1 MAIIEPTLISLTTSP
16 ICSQTYNIMN
26 QSNNHLDDLQ
36 LDMNTRNDQHHST
49 SEPASEEWSVSPKE
63 DNSQKKGYFSILKET
78 VAHPNMQA
86 LRAPKIDVSIR
97 KDQLDKG
104 AHPSRVL

>member
-1 MAIIEPTLISLTTSP
+1 
-16 ICSQTYNIMN
+16 MN
-26 QSNNHLDDLQ
+26 ESNNHLDDLQ
-36 LDMNTRNDQHHST
+36 LELQEHHFNTNTRTDQHHST
-49 SEPASEEWSVSPKE
+49 SEPASEEWSASLKE
-63 DNSQKKGYFSILKET
+63 DNSQKKGYFSVLKET